1 MAHNHGNEYQI
12 RIVREDGIEELSG
25 WMNSTEQV
33 AQTMLAV
40 HRPQGKTYWL
50 LVRNI
55 LCPNCS
61 DREQIMEYPIMHIP
75 SPRGIPH
82 DSRYL
87 QVVESR
93 NRCALDFSASWDC
106 SGCR

>member
-1 MAHNHGNEYQI
+1 MAHNHGNEYQM
-12 RIVREDGIEELSG
+12 RIVHEDGIEELSE

-33 AQTMLAV
+33 AQAMAAV

-55 LCPNCS
+55 ICPDCS
-61 DREQIMEYPIMHIP
+61 DREQMLEYPLMHIR
-75 SPRGIPH
+75 SPRCIPH

-93 NRCALDFSASWDC
+93 SRYALGF
-106 SGCR
+106 

>member
-12 RIVREDGIEELSG
+12 RIVRENGTEELSG

-33 AQTMLAV
+33 AQAMILAYKT
-40 HRPQGKTYWL
+40 QGTTCWL

-55 LCPNCS
+55 ICS
-61 DREQIMEYPIMHIP
+61 DGFDSEQILEYPIIDMP
-75 SPRGIPH
+75 SARYIPH

-87 QVVESR
+87 QAVESR
-93 NRCALDFSASWDC
+93 DRYSLGFTASRNRP
-106 SGCR
+106 

>member
-33 AQTMLAV
+33 AQAMLAV
-40 HRPQGKTYWL
+40 HSAQGKTYWL

-55 LCPNCS
+55 LCPNCL
-61 DREQIMEYPIMHIP
+61 DREQIMEHPIVHFP
-75 SPRGIPH
+75 SPRYIPH

-93 NRCALDFSASWDC
+93 NRYASGFSAS
-106 SGCR
+106 RHTP

>member
-12 RIVREDGIEELSG
+12 RIIREDGIEELSG

-33 AQTMLAV
+33 AQAMLAV
-40 HRPQGKTYWL
+40 QRLQGKSFWL

-61 DREQIMEYPIMHIP
+61 DREQIWECPIMHIP
-75 SPRGIPH
+75 SPRFIPH

-93 NRCALDFSASWDC
+93 NQYARNRHS
-106 SGCR
+106 

>member
-1 MAHNHGNEYQI
+1 MAHNHGNEFQI

-33 AQTMLAV
+33 AQTMLPV
-40 HRPQGKTYWL
+40 SRPEGKTYWL

-61 DREQIMEYPIMHIP
+61 DRVQIMEYPIMRIP
-75 SPRGIPH
+75 SPRYIPH
-82 DSRYL
+82 DSPYRR
-87 QVVESR
+87 VVESR
-93 NRCALDFSASWDC
+93 NLAALDFSAS
-106 SGCR
+106 GHRL